1 MTGLSVPRISL
12 DPRDYFD
19 KEALI
24 IVLSFMLVL
33 RFCEFVCIGKTVQG
47 HRMNGKII
55 PVIFID

>member
-1 MTGLSVPRISL
+1 MSL

-19 KEALI
+19 KEAMI

-47 HRMNGKII
+47 HRMNGKRERVDFDI
-55 PVIFID
+55 PAILID